1 LVRSKARNFYK
12 HLGNSVPGCLAILL
26 LIFRAATALAAGPEF
41 SAEQVATGQALY
53 RENCQL
59 CHGTSLANGQFGTP
73 LRGSYFRNRWA
84 GKSLGELLQFTIE
97 SMPPDRKGELP
108 HEEYAA
114 LLAFILSRNELA
126 EGEQIMPADSSAL
139 QDVILPWPLP

>member
-1 LVRSKARNFYK
+1 LVSNKTSNFYSC
-12 HLGNSVPGCLAILL
+12 LSTPISGYLAIFLL
-26 LIFRAATALAAGPEF
+26 AFNAVTVLAAGPEF
-41 SAEQVATGQALY
+41 SAEQAAKGQALY
-53 RENCQL
+53 REHCQI

-84 GKSLGELLQFTIE
+84 GKSVGELLQFTME

-114 LLAFILSRNELA
+114 MLAFILFRNDIA
-126 EGEQIMPADSSAL
+126 ESEQAMAADSTAL